1 MRTIK
6 AGYSINGS
14 LEKYNQLLSEEG
26 YNELLNQQLDD
37 NFYDEDMFCAW
48 VKEEAL
54 VQQVLNDS
62 QGTFDRYYTWAYEK
76 ITELFLADNTVE
88 YYSDDNPFST
98 VEEDEKLEK
107 AEILDDFDE
116 FVFNTVT
123 YYEM

>member
-1 MRTIK
+1 MSK

-48 VKEEAL
+48 IKEEAFI
-54 VQQVLNDS
+54 QDVLNDS
-62 QGTFDRYYTWAYEK
+62 QGTFEKYYEWAYEK
-76 ITELFLADNTVE
+76 ITEIFLEDNTAE

-107 AEILDDFDE
+107 AEVLDDFDE
-116 FVFNTVT
+116 FS
-123 YYEM
+123 YYEAKYYEV

>member
-1 MRTIK
+1 MSK

-48 VKEEAL
+48 IKQEAF
-54 VQQVLNDS
+54 VQDVLNDS
-62 QGTFDRYYTWAYEK
+62 QGTFEKYYEWAYEK
-76 ITELFLADNTVE
+76 ITEIFLEDNTIE

-98 VEEDEKLEK
+98 IEEDGKLEK
-107 AEILDDFDE
+107 AEVLDDFDE
-116 FVFNTVT
+116 FS
-123 YYEM
+123 YYEAQYYEV

>member
-1 MRTIK
+1 MSK

-48 VKEEAL
+48 IKEEAFI
-54 VQQVLNDS
+54 QDVLNDS
-62 QGTFDRYYTWAYEK
+62 QGTFEKYYEWAYEK
-76 ITELFLADNTVE
+76 ITEIFLEDNTAE

-116 FVFNTVT
+116 FSYSEAK
-123 YYEM
+123 YYEV

>member
-1 MRTIK
+1 MSK

-48 VKEEAL
+48 IKEEAFI
-54 VQQVLNDS
+54 QDVLNDS
-62 QGTFDRYYTWAYEK
+62 QGTFDRYYEWAYEK
-76 ITELFLADNTVE
+76 IVELFLADNTVE

-107 AEILDDFDE
+107 AEVLDDFDE
-116 FVFNTVT
+116 FSYSETK
-123 YYEM
+123 YYEV

>member
-1 MRTIK
+1 MSK

-48 VKEEAL
+48 IKEEAFI
-54 VQQVLNDS
+54 QDVLNDS
-62 QGTFDRYYTWAYEK
+62 QGTFEKYYEWAYEK
-76 ITELFLADNTVE
+76 ITEIFLEDNTAE

-107 AEILDDFDE
+107 AEVLDDFDE
-116 FVFNTVT
+116 FSYSETK
-123 YYEM
+123 YYEV

>member
-1 MRTIK
+1 MSK

-48 VKEEAL
+48 IKEEAFI
-54 VQQVLNDS
+54 QDVLNDS
-62 QGTFDRYYTWAYEK
+62 QGTFEKYYEWAYEK
-76 ITELFLADNTVE
+76 ITKIFLEDNTAE
-88 YYSDDNPFST
+88 YYSNDNPFST

-107 AEILDDFDE
+107 AEVLDDFDE
-116 FVFNTVT
+116 FSYSEAK
-123 YYEM
+123 YYEV

>member
-1 MRTIK
+1 MSK
-6 AGYSINGS
+6 SGYSINGS

-48 VKEEAL
+48 LKQEAF
-54 VQQVLNDS
+54 VQDVLNDS
-62 QGTFDRYYTWAYEK
+62 QGTFDKYYAWAYEK
-76 ITELFLADNTVE
+76 ITKIFLEDNTIE

-107 AEILDDFDE
+107 AEVLDDFDE
-116 FVFNTVT
+116 FS
-123 YYEM
+123 YYEAQYYEV

>member
-1 MRTIK
+1 MSK

-48 VKEEAL
+48 IKEEAFI
-54 VQQVLNDS
+54 QDVLNDS
-62 QGTFDRYYTWAYEK
+62 QGTFEKYYEWAYEK
-76 ITELFLADNTVE
+76 ITEIFLEDNTAE

-107 AEILDDFDE
+107 AEVLDDFDE
-116 FVFNTVT
+116 FFIL
-123 YYEM
+123 

>member
-1 MRTIK
+1 MSK

-37 NFYDEDMFCAW
+37 NFYNEDMFCAW
-48 VKEEAL
+48 LKQEAF
-54 VQQVLNDS
+54 VQDVLNDS
-62 QGTFDRYYTWAYEK
+62 QGTFEKYYEWAYEK
-76 ITELFLADNTVE
+76 ITEIFLEDNTIK

-107 AEILDDFDE
+107 AEVLDDFDE
-116 FVFNTVT
+116 FSYSEAK
-123 YYEM
+123 YYEV

>member
-1 MRTIK
+1 MSK

-48 VKEEAL
+48 LKQEAF
-54 VQQVLNDS
+54 VQDVLNDS
-62 QGTFDRYYTWAYEK
+62 QGTFEKYYEWAYEK
-76 ITELFLADNTVE
+76 ITEIFLEDNTAE

-107 AEILDDFDE
+107 AEVLDDFDE
-116 FVFNTVT
+116 FS
-123 YYEM
+123 YYEAQYYEV

>member
-1 MRTIK
+1 MIK
-6 AGYSINGS
+6 TGYSINGS

-48 VKEEAL
+48 VKEEAF

-76 ITELFLADNTVE
+76 ITELFLADNIVE
-88 YYSDDNPFST
+88 YYSDNNPFST

-107 AEILDDFDE
+107 AEILDDFYDFE
-116 FVFNTVT
+116 VNNVS
-123 YYEM
+123 Y

>member
-1 MRTIK
+1 MSK

-37 NFYDEDMFCAW
+37 NFYNEDMFCAW
-48 VKEEAL
+48 IKEEAFI
-54 VQQVLNDS
+54 QDVLNDS
-62 QGTFDRYYTWAYEK
+62 QGTFEKYYEWAYEK
-76 ITELFLADNTVE
+76 ITEIFLKDNTAE

-107 AEILDDFDE
+107 AEVLDDFDE
-116 FVFNTVT
+116 FSYSEAK
-123 YYEM
+123 YYEV

>member
-1 MRTIK
+1 MSK

-48 VKEEAL
+48 IKEEAFI
-54 VQQVLNDS
+54 QDVLNDS
-62 QGTFDRYYTWAYEK
+62 QGTFEKYYEWAYEK
-76 ITELFLADNTVE
+76 ITEIFLEDNTAE

-98 VEEDEKLEK
+98 IEEDEKLEK
-107 AEILDDFDE
+107 AEVLDDFDE
-116 FVFNTVT
+116 FS
-123 YYEM
+123 YYEAKYYEV

>member
-1 MRTIK
+1 MSK

-48 VKEEAL
+48 IKEE
-54 VQQVLNDS
+54 VFIQDVLNDS
-62 QGTFDRYYTWAYEK
+62 QGTFEKYYEWAYEK
-76 ITELFLADNTVE
+76 ITEIFLEDNTAE

-107 AEILDDFDE
+107 AEVLDDFDE
-116 FVFNTVT
+116 FSYSEAK
-123 YYEM
+123 YYEI

>member
-1 MRTIK
+1 MSK

-48 VKEEAL
+48 IKEEAFI
-54 VQQVLNDS
+54 QDVLNDS
-62 QGTFDRYYTWAYEK
+62 QGTFEKYCEWAYEK
-76 ITELFLADNTVE
+76 ITEIFLEDNTAE

-107 AEILDDFDE
+107 AEVLDDFDE
-116 FVFNTVT
+116 FSYSEAK
-123 YYEM
+123 YYKV

>member
-1 MRTIK
+1 MSK

-48 VKEEAL
+48 LKQEAF
-54 VQQVLNDS
+54 VQDVLNDS
-62 QGTFDRYYTWAYEK
+62 QGTFEKYYEWAYEK
-76 ITELFLADNTVE
+76 ITEIFLEDNTAE

-107 AEILDDFDE
+107 AEVLDDFDE
-116 FVFNTVT
+116 FS
-123 YYEM
+123 YYEAKYYEV

>member
-1 MRTIK
+1 MSK

-48 VKEEAL
+48 IKEEAFI
-54 VQQVLNDS
+54 QDVLNDS
-62 QGTFDRYYTWAYEK
+62 QGTFEKYYEWAYEK
-76 ITELFLADNTVE
+76 ITEIFLEDNTAE

-107 AEILDDFDE
+107 AEVLDDFDE
-116 FVFNTVT
+116 FSYSEAK
-123 YYEM
+123 YYEV

>member
-1 MRTIK
+1 MSK

-48 VKEEAL
+48 IKQEAF
-54 VQQVLNDS
+54 VQDVLNDS
-62 QGTFDRYYTWAYEK
+62 QGAFEKYYEWAYEK
-76 ITELFLADNTVE
+76 ITEIFLEDNTIE

-98 VEEDEKLEK
+98 IEEDGKLEK
-107 AEILDDFDE
+107 AEVLDDFDE
-116 FVFNTVT
+116 FS
-123 YYEM
+123 YYEAQYYEV

>member
-1 MRTIK
+1 MSK

-48 VKEEAL
+48 IKEEAFI
-54 VQQVLNDS
+54 QDILNDS
-62 QGTFDRYYTWAYEK
+62 QGTFEKYYEWAYEK
-76 ITELFLADNTVE
+76 ITEIFLEDNTAE

-107 AEILDDFDE
+107 AEVLDDFDE
-116 FVFNTVT
+116 FSYSEAK
-123 YYEM
+123 YYEV

>member
-1 MRTIK
+1 MSK

-48 VKEEAL
+48 IKQEAF
-54 VQQVLNDS
+54 VQDVLNDS
-62 QGTFDRYYTWAYEK
+62 QGTFEKYYEWAYEK
-76 ITELFLADNTVE
+76 ITEIFLEDNTIA

-107 AEILDDFDE
+107 AEVLDDFDE
-116 FVFNTVT
+116 FSYSEVK
-123 YYEM
+123 YYEV

>member
-1 MRTIK
+1 MSK

-48 VKEEAL
+48 IKEEAFI
-54 VQQVLNDS
+54 QDVLNDS
-62 QGTFDRYYTWAYEK
+62 QGTFEKYYEWAYEK
-76 ITELFLADNTVE
+76 ITKIFLEDNTAE

-107 AEILDDFDE
+107 AEVLDDFDE
-116 FVFNTVT
+116 FSYSEAK
-123 YYEM
+123 YYEV

>member
-48 VKEEAL
+48 IKEEAL

-76 ITELFLADNTVE
+76 ITELFLADNIIE

>member
-1 MRTIK
+1 MSK

-48 VKEEAL
+48 IKEEAFI
-54 VQQVLNDS
+54 QDVLNDS
-62 QGTFDRYYTWAYEK
+62 QGTFEKYYEWAYEK
-76 ITELFLADNTVE
+76 ITEIFLEDNTAE

-107 AEILDDFDE
+107 AEVLDDFDE
-116 FVFNTVT
+116 FS
-123 YYEM
+123 YYEAQYYEV

>member
-1 MRTIK
+1 MSK

-48 VKEEAL
+48 IKEEAFI
-54 VQQVLNDS
+54 QDVLNDS
-62 QGTFDRYYTWAYEK
+62 QGTFEKYYEWAYEK
-76 ITELFLADNTVE
+76 ITEIFLEDNTAE

-107 AEILDDFDE
+107 AEVLDDFDE
-116 FVFNTVT
+116 FSYSEVK
-123 YYEM
+123 YYEV

>member
-1 MRTIK
+1 MKTIK

-37 NFYDEDMFCAW
+37 NFYDEDMFCKW

-62 QGTFDRYYTWAYEK
+62 QGTFDRYYTWAYDK

-88 YYSDDNPFST
+88 YYSDDNPFNT
-98 VEEDEKLEK
+98 VEDDEKLEK

>member
-48 VKEEAL
+48 LKQEAF
-54 VQQVLNDS
+54 VQDVLNDS
-62 QGTFDRYYTWAYEK
+62 QGTFDKYYMWAYEK
-76 ITELFLADNTVE
+76 ITEIFLADNDVQ
-88 YYSDDNPFST
+88 YYSDDNPFNT
-98 VEEDEKLEK
+98 AEEDEKLEK
-107 AEILDDFDE
+107 AEILDDFDD
-116 FVFNTVT
+116 FNITNVN
-123 YYEM
+123 YYEI

>member
-1 MRTIK
+1 MSK

-37 NFYDEDMFCAW
+37 NFYDEDMFFAW
-48 VKEEAL
+48 IKEEAFI
-54 VQQVLNDS
+54 QDVLNDS
-62 QGTFDRYYTWAYEK
+62 QGTFEKYYEWAYEK
-76 ITELFLADNTVE
+76 ITEIFLEDNTAE

-107 AEILDDFDE
+107 AEVLDDFDE
-116 FVFNTVT
+116 FS
-123 YYEM
+123 YYEAQYYEV

>member
-1 MRTIK
+1 MSK

-26 YNELLNQQLDD
+26 YNKLLNQQLDD

-48 VKEEAL
+48 IKEEAFI
-54 VQQVLNDS
+54 QDVLNDS
-62 QGTFDRYYTWAYEK
+62 QGTFEKYYEWAYEK
-76 ITELFLADNTVE
+76 ITKIFLEDNTAE

-107 AEILDDFDE
+107 AEVLDDFDE
-116 FVFNTVT
+116 FSYSEAK
-123 YYEM
+123 YYEV

>member
-1 MRTIK
+1 MSK

-48 VKEEAL
+48 IKEEAFI
-54 VQQVLNDS
+54 QDVLNDS
-62 QGTFDRYYTWAYEK
+62 QGTFEKYYEWAYEK
-76 ITELFLADNTVE
+76 ITEIFLEDNTAE

-107 AEILDDFDE
+107 AEVLDDFDE
-116 FVFNTVT
+116 FSYSEAK
-123 YYEM
+123 YYEI